1 MVEGLFYVIKGRSV
15 VLFLTA
21 IASLYTFA
29 ASALT
34 TLFPVFAQTLFD
46 RGPVEV
52 GSLWSMLGV
61 GLLSVP
67 GPYKNRRLEYHTSHP
82 NNYAGNRRQ
91 RHRIAGTGMDN
102 TPCDG
107 WRVADCFGRRSRRAH
122 TCCMGCVAG
131 SDSMAH
137 AGPCAEF
144 LYDGRHG
151 SGIGRYYLFWTR
163 HGSIGRSLDCAA
175 IGVVMGGTA
184 LLTGLFW
191 SRMSDDR
198 KP

>member
-61 GLLSVP
+61 GLLSVSL
-67 GPYKNRRLEYHTSHP
+67 GLTRIDAWNITRRIQIIMLATAVSGIVLLGLVWTTRP
-82 NNYAGNRRQ
+82 VTAGGLL
-91 RHRIAGTGMDN
+91 IVLGAGLGVL
-102 TPCDG
+102 TP
-107 WRVADCFGRRSRRAH
+107 VAWGALQEVTPWHMLGRALSFYTMGAMGAALGGITFFGRV
-122 TCCMGCVAG
+122 T
-131 SDSMAH
+131 
-137 AGPCAEF
+137 
-144 LYDGRHG
+144 GR
-151 SGIGRYYLFWTR
+151 L
-163 HGSIGRSLDCAA
+163 
-175 IGVVMGGTA
+175 GVP
-184 LLTGLFW
+184 LTVPPSEW
-191 SRMSDDR
+191 SWEER
-198 KP
+198 PY